1 MATLRLAERELQAAR
16 RREATAAR
24 DRDALAD
31 QLEAARAKTRAKALD
46 KAAMPRVPERPR
58 ARRVEAVEAP
68 AKLSA
73 AQAQALDLRMRR
85 EMAALRVGAAPPPPR
100 AMPAAKP
107 RYLYTLD
114 AHEFAEVVSL

>member
-1 MATLRLAERELQAAR
+1 
-16 RREATAAR
+16 
-24 DRDALAD
+24 
-31 QLEAARAKTRAKALD
+31 
-46 KAAMPRVPERPR
+46 MPRVPERPR

-73 AQAQALDLRMRR
+73 AQAQALDLRMRC

-100 AMPAAKP
+100 AMPAAAAKP

>member
-31 QLEAARAKTRAKALD
+31 QLEAARGKARAKALE

-68 AKLSA
+68 AKLST

-85 EMAALRVGAAPPPPR
+85 EMAALRVGGPPPPR
-100 AMPAAKP
+100 ANAASKP